1 MKLFFTSPESMRPA
15 PEEATTTPFNNGDE
29 FPPLAGI
36 STEAPDAAEHPTDE
50 GLESIESE
58 DHNVAIKGLVN
69 EMREAIA
76 SLESYEENP
85 NNERAERAER
95 AETAVFIRPET
106 ADQAEGVA
114 TGILIGAL
122 SNMLRER
129 NEYLKLQPLETEGL
143 SQSDLTLA
151 A

>member
-1 MKLFFTSPESMRPA
+1 
-15 PEEATTTPFNNGDE
+15 
-29 FPPLAGI
+29 
-36 STEAPDAAEHPTDE
+36 
-50 GLESIESE
+50 
-58 DHNVAIKGLVN
+58 
-69 EMREAIA
+69 MREAIA

-85 NNERAERAER
+85 NNERAER